1 MITYRWPQEGGM
13 RRRWRRWRGSW
24 WRLRR
29 AKKLKVGKS
38 ATKVVGRRRWT
49 ELVAARSCTG
59 TLPPRHPA
67 VVLSSPGT
75 SSVSSTKLS
84 FVIFLKTNLVGSWSK
99 TARPLFVR
107 FFCVLFC
114 ANFKQFWI
122 FWDGGKTWFFFQ
134 KRSESATPDSTYVF
148 VSGHILFFEYRTWH
162 QRNWASEQTSLINL
176 NFHLTIFGC
185 TSCNWQLFIELLKL
199 KTFECTKQIPTFAC
213 ISTDIC

>member
-148 VSGHILFFEYRTWH
+148 FFRPYTVLWISNMTSKELSFWTNFLDKSYFPSTGKTIGLGKTSSKIIFKFCKNFFRVSVGGIREGARAY
-162 QRNWASEQTSLINL
+162 
-176 NFHLTIFGC
+176 
-185 TSCNWQLFIELLKL
+185 
-199 KTFECTKQIPTFAC
+199 
-213 ISTDIC
+213 

>member
-1 MITYRWPQEGGM
+1 MSSTEQRPKSKYISFLRWGFLKVYSFFIVTLFPSTLTFFGKLPIPTLAPSDSTEMITYRWPQEGGM
-13 RRRWRRWRGSW
+13 RRRWQRWRGSW

-49 ELVAARSCTG
+49 ELLVGARSCTG

-75 SSVSSTKLS
+75 SVSSTKLS

-122 FWDGGKTWFFFQ
+122 FLAGGKT
-134 KRSESATPDSTYVF
+134 
-148 VSGHILFFEYRTWH
+148 
-162 QRNWASEQTSLINL
+162 
-176 NFHLTIFGC
+176 
-185 TSCNWQLFIELLKL
+185 
-199 KTFECTKQIPTFAC
+199 
-213 ISTDIC
+213 

>member
-67 VVLSSPGT
+67 VVLSSPGS

-148 VSGHILFFEYRTWH
+148 FSGHILFFEYRTWH

-176 NFHLTIFGC
+176 IFHQLVRLLVWEKRLQKSYLNFVRIF
-185 TSCNWQLFIELLKL
+185 SK
-199 KTFECTKQIPTFAC
+199 
-213 ISTDIC
+213 

>member
-13 RRRWRRWRGSW
+13 RRRRRRWRGSW

-29 AKKLKVGKS
+29 AKKLKVAKS

-67 VVLSSPGT
+67 VVLSSPGST
-75 SSVSSTKLS
+75 SVSSTKLS

-122 FWDGGKTWFFFQ
+122 FWDRGKIQQVYFTNWGRLLYN
-134 KRSESATPDSTYVF
+134 KPSISV
-148 VSGHILFFEYRTWH
+148 HNH
-162 QRNWASEQTSLINL
+162 NRNSFNYIDT
-176 NFHLTIFGC
+176 
-185 TSCNWQLFIELLKL
+185 LL
-199 KTFECTKQIPTFAC
+199 
-213 ISTDIC
+213 

>member
-122 FWDGGKTWFFFQ
+122 FWDGGKTWFFSGVSQPLLIPPMFFFQ
-134 KRSESATPDSTYVF
+134 AIYC
-148 VSGHILFFEYRTWH
+148 
-162 QRNWASEQTSLINL
+162 SLNIE
-176 NFHLTIFGC
+176 HDIKG
-185 TSCNWQLFIELLKL
+185 IELLNEL
-199 KTFECTKQIPTFAC
+199 PW
-213 ISTDIC
+213 